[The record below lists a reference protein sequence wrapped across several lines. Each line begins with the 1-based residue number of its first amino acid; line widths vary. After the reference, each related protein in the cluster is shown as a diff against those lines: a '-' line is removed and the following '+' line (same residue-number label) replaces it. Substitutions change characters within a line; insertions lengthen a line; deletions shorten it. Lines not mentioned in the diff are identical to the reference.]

1 MPWKFAMPVVTCCR
15 CVVAVTRV
23 FSLLLPL
30 TVAIAAEERDGAD
43 GRDGGVIPALVTVRI
58 PTLEQ
63 LATDSREENQPVSK
77 SVLNSDV
84 TGRQTTVTETR
95 LKIIPESQPLQFELQ
110 TSGQIRSETTGVNPQ
125 ALVDSVG
132 QHQFEMIKPMWFDG
146 TIFRTQKSHGTIQA
160 LQTPTRVR
168 SVAGTRMPLVA
179 PLGDQLAWN
188 KVMRLQPRINQLV
201 AAEVSKDVVPE
212 IDQVIDQRFRDL
224 GNQWV
229 SLQRTISNALPVF
242 SRSWHAAA
250 SRQSVHLW
258 NGARSDIADRRS
270 TQNPGTARSGGFVEL
285 QAGEDL
291 AVSLSEDVLTRAIA
305 AVVPTGQT
313 VPDVALPRLKST
325 IQQTGLADL
334 PTMATQ
340 LRKILKEA
348 PTLFALE
355 FDERNPVT
363 ARCRDGQVDLTF
375 HFRIHPNLGKASEWM
390 SAAISLTAEGLTR
403 ETWTVRVSS
412 VDVRERGSASR
423 SGIATLLKPDES
435 SPDFVIPGAPAPLPA
450 TTVDEGSTEKT
461 ETSSGPSSAATGSA
475 WTTVVRN
482 SLQTLLQAAEP
493 PRLPLEF
500 SGPEMNAQATR
511 LRMVRLRAEDGRLR
525 VVLRLNREPAAKVS
539 AR

>member
-1 MPWKFAMPVVTCCR
+1 MPWNFAMPVVTCCR
-15 CVVAVTRV
+15 CIVAVTRV

-30 TVAIAAEERDGAD
+30 TVAIAADERDGGD
-43 GRDGGVIPALVTVRI
+43 GRDGGIIPALVTVRI

-77 SVLNSDV
+77 SVLNSNV

-132 QHQFEMIKPMWFDG
+132 QHQFQMIKPMWFDG

-168 SVAGTRMPLVA
+168 SVAGTRMPLMA

-258 NGARSDIADRRS
+258 NGVRSDSADGRS
-270 TQNPGTARSGGFVEL
+270 TQHPGTAHSGGFVEL
-285 QAGEDL
+285 QAGEDV

-313 VPDVALPRLKST
+313 VPDVALPRLKSA
-325 IQQTGLADL
+325 IQQTALADL

-340 LRKILKEA
+340 LRKVLKEA

-355 FDERNPVT
+355 FDEQNPVT

-375 HFRIHPNLGKASEWM
+375 RFRIRPNLGKASEWM
-390 SAAISLTAEGLTR
+390 SAAVSLTADGLTR

-412 VDVRERGSASR
+412 VDVRERRPTPR
-423 SGIATLLKPDES
+423 SGIATLFKPDES
-435 SPDFVIPGAPAPLPA
+435 SPDFVIPGAPEPIPTTEAEQGPTEKAGTPS
-450 TTVDEGSTEKT
+450 TTV
-461 ETSSGPSSAATGSA
+461 GSA
-475 WTTVVRN
+475 WPMVVQN

-493 PRLPLEF
+493 PRLPLQF

-511 LRMVRLRAEDGRLR
+511 LRMVRLRADDGRLR
-525 VVLRLNREPAAKVS
+525 VVLRLTSEPAAKMS

>member
-15 CVVAVTRV
+15 CFVAVTRV

-30 TVAIAAEERDGAD
+30 AVASAADERAERDVGA
-43 GRDGGVIPALVTVRI
+43 IPALVTVRI

-63 LATDSREENQPVSK
+63 LATDSREETQPVSK
-77 SVLNSDV
+77 SVMNSNV
-84 TGRQTTVTETR
+84 TGRQSTVTETR
-95 LKIIPESQPLQFELQ
+95 LRIIPESRPLQFELQ

-132 QHQFEMIKPMWFDG
+132 QHQFEIIKPMWFDG

-229 SLQRTISNALPVF
+229 SLQQTISNALPVF
-242 SRSWHAAA
+242 SKSWHAAA

-258 NGARSDIADRRS
+258 NAARSDTADRRG
-270 TQNPGTARSGGFVEL
+270 TQHTGAAGGGFVEL

-313 VPDVALPRLKST
+313 VPDVALPRLKSA
-325 IQQTGLADL
+325 IQQTELADL

-340 LRKILKEA
+340 LRQVLKEA
-348 PTLFALE
+348 PALFALE

-390 SAAISLTAEGLTR
+390 SAAVSLTAEGLTR

-412 VDVRERGSASR
+412 VDVRERGTAPS
-423 SGIATLLKPDES
+423 SGIATLFKPDES
-435 SPDFVIPGAPAPLPA
+435 RPDFVIPGAPAPLPA
-450 TTVDEGSTEKT
+450 TEAEERSTEGT
-461 ETSSGPSSAATGSA
+461 APSTPATSTPAMGSA

-525 VVLRLNREPAAKVS
+525 VVLRLTREPAAKVS